1 MGIDVRFFS
10 WTINKFILGVQ
21 NTLGLVFGG
30 LFGQAGNKK
39 NNQIGLGIKFEEDIP
54 KATKDFK
61 DFQSNRT
68 TNIQKEKQSVD
79 KKVSGIFEKVDYLK
93 AMSPSSP
100 DFLGR
105 EIEYPQKKGFFS
117 FRNRLLPD
125 LDELRDDVEKFSEA
139 SKVTD
144 PRKKIRKY
152 LKIQPYNP
160 ELRAL
165 SGIQLFNDTM
175 QSGLEQKKLD
185 VMHMALVEIATA
197 VHNWGISIY
206 NVTWLVKIYLKY
218 LELLQR
224 RISTEYDALS
234 RSFHWQVR
242 QGAEDLLRELLHV
255 SAMLSIKEHLTG
267 LMNLNAK
274 LKGSAFTYGSIT
286 PDEIREACATLV
298 NEGNKTIATG
308 KTANYIVWVI
318 ITMASLFARIPMY
331 RKLVAEILKT
341 IPDASRDLIL
351 QKNMVGTVVS
361 VADYQYAIA
370 TGSVDGIVESAHKL
384 YNRCIE
390 IIEQQINYIDLSK
403 PYEVDPFL
411 KAAWIAKEGDGLFEL
426 NDYQDMLKESLRL
439 LAIVIENND
448 QVKGSFDLARQLQ
461 EDVEEIMAKYG
472 WDSYTPE
479 T

>member
-10 WTINKFILGVQ
+10 WTINKFIQGIQ
-21 NTLGLVFGG
+21 NTLGFVFGG
-30 LFGQAGNKK
+30 FLGLFSK
-39 NNQIGLGIKFEEDIP
+39 NNKPLGLGVKFEDEPDQTKGFKNLQAN
-54 KATKDFK
+54 KATS
-61 DFQSNRT
+61 FQT
-68 TNIQKEKQSVD
+68 EKISAD
-79 KKVSGIFEKVDYLK
+79 KKVSNIFEKVNYLK
-93 AMSPSSP
+93 AMSPTSP
-100 DFLGR
+100 DFLGS
-105 EIEYPQKKGFFS
+105 EIEYPQKKGLVFFRS
-117 FRNRLLPD
+117 RIVPD
-125 LDELRDDVEKFSEA
+125 LDQLRDEVDKFAEA
-139 SKVTD
+139 TKVTD

-152 LKIQPYNP
+152 LRIQPYNP

-175 QSGLEQKKLD
+175 QSGLEEKKLNALYT
-185 VMHMALVEIATA
+185 ALVEVANA
-197 VHNWGISIY
+197 VHNWGISIF
-206 NVTWLVKIYLKY
+206 NVTWLIKIYMKY
-218 LELLQR
+218 LELLQK
-224 RISTEYDALS
+224 RISTEYDSLS

-242 QGAEDLLRELLHV
+242 QGADDILRELLQV
-255 SAMLSIKEHLTG
+255 TAMISVKEHLTG

-286 PDEIREACATLV
+286 QEEIREACSTLV

-318 ITMASLFARIPMY
+318 ITMASLFARIPMF
-331 RKLVAEILKT
+331 RKLVAEILRT
-341 IPDASRDLIL
+341 IPDASRELIL

-370 TGSVDGIVESAHKL
+370 IGNVDNIVESAHKL

-390 IIEQQINYIDLSK
+390 VIEQQINYTDLSK

-426 NDYQDMLKESLRL
+426 NEYEDMLKESIRL
-439 LAIVIENND
+439 LSIVIENND

-461 EDVEEIMAKYG
+461 DDIEEIMAKYG
-472 WDSYTPE
+472 WDSYTP
-479 T
+479 TDS